1 MFSTKLLI
9 AALAFAGSQATRLE
23 VSDGHRKDYHGK
35 GLAQIGNTEGC
46 SWWDSLWK
54 EDCDVE
60 HWDGRLAQIEDK
72 GCDAW
77 FAWNCDGWGDEI
89 FFSQIDSQ
97 RKADDGLD
105 GRGHMKKP

>member
-35 GLAQIGNTEGC
+35 GLAQIG
-46 SWWDSLWK
+46 
-54 EDCDVE
+54 
-60 HWDGRLAQIEDK
+60 DK

-77 FAWNCDGWGDEI
+77 FSWNCDGWGEGII
-89 FFSQIDSQ
+89 FAQIDSQ
-97 RKADDGLD
+97 RKADGGWD
-105 GRGHMKKP
+105 GRAHYGMKP

>member
-35 GLAQIGNTEGC
+35 GLAQI
-46 SWWDSLWK
+46 
-54 EDCDVE
+54 
-60 HWDGRLAQIEDK
+60 EDK

-97 RKADDGLD
+97 RKGLD
-105 GRGHMKKP
+105 DVGGRGHMKKP